1 MLVDSS
7 IENLAVMCPY
17 LEFVVLSLPFRENS
31 QQMYNTIVELKG
43 RTMFVGEH
51 VLNASISLDA
61 FKKLLPLINSCD
73 QMGGAIVSFL
83 ERAGYSNDV
92 VIYAAQVFGFNTAY
106 HAPFQY
112 RPSFFVEEQ
121 PVLAHPKTEPDPN
134 LSSRKPRKLL
144 PATSTIGY
152 EGYDET
158 RKRKRE
164 NEEKSAPNK
173 ISKLV

>member
-73 QMGGAIVSFL
+73 QMGGAVVSFL

-92 VIYAAQVFGFNTAY
+92 VIYAAQVFGFNTA
-106 HAPFQY
+106 
-112 RPSFFVEEQ
+112 
-121 PVLAHPKTEPDPN
+121 
-134 LSSRKPRKLL
+134 
-144 PATSTIGY
+144 
-152 EGYDET
+152 
-158 RKRKRE
+158 
-164 NEEKSAPNK
+164 
-173 ISKLV
+173 